1 MPQCRNKLSTLDAC
15 LKLQSVDLSVLPPA
29 TNKGERGQLIEKL
42 IGLTNNSDL
51 TDLTDG
57 EIKTYTIGE
66 TIAVTQLGH
75 CLSQIIDT
83 PIPFDES
90 MCATKLSQVIYIGFD
105 KGSGQ
110 CKGFKLIN
118 RMLEPEH
125 YLMLQQD
132 YSYIADAIRKAFD
145 AGEELTTISG
155 ENNMLQIRTK
165 ASKRSDGTYS
175 PLVHDGVTLKNKGM
189 AFYLKAD
196 FGRSLFN

>member
-1 MPQCRNKLSTLDAC
+1 MLQCRNKLSTLDAC
-15 LKLQSVDLSVLPPA
+15 RKLQDVDLSVLPPA
-29 TNKGERGQLIEKL
+29 KNKGERGQLIEKL

-57 EIKTYTIGE
+57 EIKSYTIGE
-66 TIAVTQLGH
+66 TIAVTQLRH

-83 PIPFDES
+83 PMIFDES
-90 MCATKLSQVIYIGFD
+90 LCATKLSQVIYIGFD
-105 KGSGQ
+105 KSSGK

-132 YSYIADAIRKAFD
+132 YSYIADAIRKAFKT
-145 AGEELTTISG
+145 GEQLNTVSG

-175 PLVHDGVTLKNKGM
+175 PLVHRGMTLKDKGM

-196 FGRSLFN
+196 FGKSLFD